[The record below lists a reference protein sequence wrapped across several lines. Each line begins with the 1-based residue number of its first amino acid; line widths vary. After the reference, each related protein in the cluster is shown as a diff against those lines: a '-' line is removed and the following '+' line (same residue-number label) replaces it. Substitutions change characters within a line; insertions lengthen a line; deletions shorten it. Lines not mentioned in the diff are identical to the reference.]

1 MHQIEI
7 RKLNKT
13 YKSDKIENH
22 VLKDIDLDIEKG
34 EFVAVI
40 GKSGCGK
47 TTFLNILGT
56 LDDFDSGE
64 YLLDGEPVKD
74 MSDKQKARIRS
85 EKIGFVN
92 QDFMLL
98 PNRTAYENVTLP
110 LYFGKS
116 DLGDM
121 KKKAERVLQTVDC
134 YELSKKKIKHCSG
147 GQKQRIA
154 IARALIIDPEI
165 ILADE
170 PTGALDSEN
179 TAEILKYLRKINKEN
194 GVTVIIVTHDPDVA
208 AVCDKTIKIEDG
220 CIIQKIRN

>member
-64 YLLDGEPVKD
+64 YFLDGEPVKE
-74 MSDKQKARIRS
+74 MSDKKKARIRS
-85 EKIGFVN
+85 GKIGFVN

-116 DLGDM
+116 DLSDM

-208 AVCDKTIKIEDG
+208 AVCDKTVKIEDG
-220 CIIQKIRN
+220 CIISKI

>member
-13 YKSDKIENH
+13 YRSDKIENH

-116 DLGDM
+116 DLSDM

-179 TAEILKYLRKINKEN
+179 TSEILKYLRKINKEN

-208 AVCDKTIKIEDG
+208 SACSRTIMIEDG
-220 CIIQKIRN
+220 RIVR

>member
-134 YELSKKKIKHCSG
+134 YELSMKKIKHCSG

-208 AVCDKTIKIEDG
+208 SACSRTIMIEDG
-220 CIIQKIRN
+220 RIVR

>member
-64 YLLDGEPVKD
+64 YLLDGEPVKE

-116 DLGDM
+116 DLSDM

-208 AVCDKTIKIEDG
+208 SACSRTIMIEDG
-220 CIIQKIRN
+220 RIVR

>member
-64 YLLDGEPVKD
+64 YLLDGEPVKE

-208 AVCDKTIKIEDG
+208 SACSRTIMIEDG
-220 CIIQKIRN
+220 RIVR

>member
-64 YLLDGEPVKD
+64 YLLDGEPVKE

-121 KKKAERVLQTVDC
+121 EKKAERVLQTVDC

-208 AVCDKTIKIEDG
+208 SACSRTIMIEDG
-220 CIIQKIRN
+220 RIVR

>member
-64 YLLDGEPVKD
+64 YLLDGEPVMD

-85 EKIGFVN
+85 GKIGFVN

-116 DLGDM
+116 DLSDM

-134 YELSKKKIKHCSG
+134 SELSKKKIKHCSG

-208 AVCDKTIKIEDG
+208 SECDRTIMIEDG
-220 CIIQKIRN
+220 RIVR

>member
-13 YKSDKIENH
+13 YRSDKIENL

-56 LDDFDSGE
+56 LDDFDNGE
-64 YLLDGEPVKD
+64 YLLDGEPVKE

-85 EKIGFVN
+85 GKIGFVN

-116 DLGDM
+116 DLSDM
-121 KKKAERVLQTVDC
+121 KKKAEGVLKTVDC
-134 YELSKKKIKHCSG
+134 FELSKKKIKHCSG

-208 AVCDKTIKIEDG
+208 SACSRTIMIEDG
-220 CIIQKIRN
+220 RIVR